1 MALLALQDVTHAFGD
16 DPVLDHANLAIELG
30 ERVTLLGR
38 NGTGKSTLL
47 RILEGTLA
55 PDEGM
60 VVRRSGLRVT
70 RLEQDVPVRA
80 EGTMFDVVAGG
91 LGTIGVLLARYHDAA
106 HRIATDHGDAAMAEF
121 DRLHQALQAADAWQA
136 HTRVETVLSH
146 LGLDPESPF
155 AAASGG
161 RKRQALLARA
171 LVDDPDV
178 LLLDE
183 PTNHLDVDAVAWMET
198 YLVERGT
205 ALVFVSHDRA
215 FIRRLATR
223 VVELDRGV
231 LSDWGA
237 DYGTYLE
244 LKEAS
249 LEVEER
255 QRALFDRKL
264 AREEEWIRTGI
275 KARRTRNEGRVR
287 ALERLRAERA
297 ARRERVG
304 TARLPTQDA
313 ERSGRMVVEARNL
326 TFAHGANQIVN
337 NFTTTILRGDRIG
350 IIGPNGSGKTTLI
363 RLLLGELAPDGGT
376 VRHGTSLAVAYFDQL
391 REQLDPDRTVIE
403 NVGDGGEFIDIGGT
417 RKHVLGYLQDFLFTP
432 DRARVPVNVLSGG
445 ERNRLLLAR
454 LFTRQ
459 FNVLVMD
466 EPTNDL
472 DIPTLEMLEGM
483 LGEFAGT
490 LLLVS
495 HDREFIDNVVTSTIV
510 MEGNGMIGEYVGGYS
525 DWRRQVATGSRPSE
539 SPPARPQPQTRRDT
553 PRSRRL
559 SMAEREELGGL
570 PACIDAREQ
579 VRDELF
585 ARLAAPDVLRD
596 DALRARAALELTAVE
611 HEIAGLMERWEALEA
626 IAQRG

>member
-16 DPVLDHANLAIELG
+16 DPVLDRANMAIEEG

-38 NGTGKSTLL
+38 NGTGKSTML
-47 RILEGTLA
+47 RILEGTLT
-55 PDEGM
+55 PDSGT
-60 VVRRSGLRVT
+60 VVRRSGLRVS
-70 RLEQDVPVRA
+70 RLEQNVPVRA
-80 EGTMFDVVAGG
+80 AGTMFDVVAGG
-91 LGTIGVLLARYHDAA
+91 LGAIGLLLTRYHEAA
-106 HRIATDHGDAAMAEF
+106 QRIATDHGNAAMGEF
-121 DRLHQALQAADAWQA
+121 DRVHQALQAADAWQA
-136 HTRVETVLSH
+136 HTRIETVLSH
-146 LGLDPESPF
+146 LSLDPEAQF
-155 AAASGG
+155 ASASGG

-171 LVDDPDV
+171 LVSDPDV

-183 PTNHLDVDAVAWMET
+183 PTNHLDVDAVGWMEN
-198 YLVERGT
+198 YLVERAT

-231 LSDWGA
+231 LSDWGS

-297 ARRERVG
+297 ARRDRVG
-304 TARLPTQDA
+304 TARMPSQEA
-313 ERSGRMVVEARNL
+313 ERSGRVVVEARDL
-326 TFAHGANQIVN
+326 LFAHGSNTVVR

-363 RLLLGELAPDGGT
+363 RLLLGELTPAAGT

-391 REQLDPDRTVIE
+391 REQLDHEKSVIE
-403 NVGDGGEFIDIGGT
+403 NVSDGGEYIEIGGI

-432 DRARVPVNVLSGG
+432 DRARVPVHVLSGG

-472 DIPTLEMLEGM
+472 DIPTLEMLEAL
-483 LGEFAGT
+483 LGEFSGT

-510 MEGNGMIGEYVGGYS
+510 MEGDGSIGEYVGGYT
-525 DWRRQVATGSRPSE
+525 DWRRQASAAARLAETAVGRPSPSARREPSRP
-539 SPPARPQPQTRRDT
+539 
-553 PRSRRL
+553 RRL
-559 SMAEREELGGL
+559 SMAEQSELTAL
-570 PACIDAREQ
+570 PATIDAREAARQ
-579 VRDELF
+579 ALF
-585 ARLAAPDVLRD
+585 LRLASPEAVRNVAVRTQAARD
-596 DALRARAALELTAVE
+596 LAALEADLKA
-611 HEIAGLMERWEALEA
+611 LMARWEALEA
-626 IAQRG
+626 VATGA

>member
-16 DPVLDHANLAIELG
+16 EPVLERANMAIEEG

-38 NGTGKSTLL
+38 NGSGKSTLL
-47 RILEGTLA
+47 RILEGTLT
-55 PDEGM
+55 PDSGT
-60 VVRRSGLRVT
+60 VVRRTGLRVA

-80 EGTMFDVVAGG
+80 AGTMFDVVAGG
-91 LGTIGVLLARYHDAA
+91 LGTIGSLLTRYHEAA
-106 HRIATDHGDAAMAEF
+106 QRIATDHSDAAMGEF
-121 DRLHQALQAADAWQA
+121 DRVHQALQAADAWQA
-136 HTRVETVLSH
+136 HTRIETVLSH
-146 LGLDPESPF
+146 LSLDPEAQF

-171 LVDDPDV
+171 LVSDPDV

-183 PTNHLDVDAVAWMET
+183 PTNHLDVEAVAWMET
-198 YLVERGT
+198 YLVERET

-231 LSDWGA
+231 LSDWGS

-244 LKEAS
+244 LKDAS

-264 AREEEWIRTGI
+264 AREEAWIRTGI

-304 TARLPTQDA
+304 TARMPAHEA
-313 ERSGRMVVEARNL
+313 ERSGRVVVEARDLAFSHGSNL
-326 TFAHGANQIVN
+326 IVRD
-337 NFTTTILRGDRIG
+337 FTTTILRGDRIG
-350 IIGPNGSGKTTLI
+350 VIGPNGSGKTTLI
-363 RLLLGELAPDGGT
+363 RLLLGELEPASGT

-391 REQLDPDRTVIE
+391 REQLDPERTVIE
-403 NVGDGGEFIDIGGT
+403 NVGDGGEFIEVGGV

-432 DRARVPVNVLSGG
+432 DRARVPVHVLSGG

-472 DIPTLEMLEGM
+472 DIPTLEMLETL
-483 LGEFAGT
+483 LGDFSGT

-510 MEGNGMIGEYVGGYS
+510 MEGNGVIGEYVGGYT
-525 DWRRQVATGSRPSE
+525 DWRRQASAAALRSETAAGRSQPSARRESSRP
-539 SPPARPQPQTRRDT
+539 
-553 PRSRRL
+553 RRL
-559 SMAEREELGGL
+559 SMAEQAELAAL
-570 PACIDAREQ
+570 PATIDAREETRQ
-579 VRDELF
+579 ALF
-585 ARLAAPDVLRD
+585 LRLAAPDVVRD
-596 DALRARAALELTAVE
+596 DALRTEAARDLAALEAEVAT
-611 HEIAGLMERWEALEA
+611 LMARWEALEA
-626 IAQRG
+626 IVATT